1 MLQKQRLLMS
11 SRLQK
16 SLKRKSFRKRLIRY
30 SLVSANLLV
39 LVAVVLFVVGGSH
52 GSDRPLATASAAASG
67 TDAANPVDGLTS
79 YDIAANV
86 AHMVDLPESTAIDNQ
101 AQSARISAAVSTSS
115 TGVVSKPQIVA
126 TALKSKD
133 DIRSYTVQSGDTVTS
148 VAQKFGVTTNS
159 IKWSN
164 NLVGDALTVGNKI
177 LVPPMN
183 GIVYTAKAGDTV
195 QSLAT
200 KYKVSA
206 DQIIAYNDAEIGGIH
221 AGEQLLIPNGQIQ
234 TVTARYGGGSGAY
247 SLSSYT
253 PVYGGNGYAFGYCT
267 WYVATRVNMP
277 SNWGNANTWDNFA
290 PLSGW
295 TVSSTPRVG
304 AIAQTDGSS
313 YLGHVAY
320 VESVNANGTVTI
332 SEMNGPAGWDR
343 VDTRTVP
350 VSSFRYIY
358 H

>member
-1 MLQKQRLLMS
+1 MS
-11 SRLQK
+11 KRLQK
-16 SLKRKSFRKRLIRY
+16 SLKKKSLRRRIVRY
-30 SLVSANLLV
+30 GIITANLLV
-39 LVAVVLFVVGGSH
+39 LAVVVGVVVSSSH
-52 GSDRPLATASAAASG
+52 GNDRTLAAAATTNAGSEA
-67 TDAANPVDGLTS
+67 TNPVDGLTS

-86 AHMVDLPESTAIDNQ
+86 AHLVNLPESTAIDNS
-101 AQSARISAAVSTSS
+101 AQSAKISAAVSAGS
-115 TGVVSKPQIVA
+115 TGVVAKPQIIA
-126 TALKSKD
+126 TALKSRD
-133 DIRSYTVQSGDTVTS
+133 DIRSYTVQNGDTVTS

-164 NLVGDALTVGNKI
+164 NLVGDALAPGTKI

-195 QSLAT
+195 QTLAA
-200 KYKVSA
+200 KYKVTA

-221 AGEQLLIPNGQIQ
+221 PGEQLLIPNGQVEA
-234 TVTARYGGGSGAY
+234 VTARYGGSGSGAF

-267 WYVATRVNMP
+267 WYVATRINMP
-277 SNWGNANTWDNFA
+277 SNWGNADTWDNFA

-295 TVSSTPRVG
+295 TVSSVPRVG

-320 VESVNANGTVTI
+320 VEAVNANGTVTI

-350 VSSFRYIY
+350 ISDFRYIY